1 MLNSVVNVMVKVVEL
16 GEVKEV
22 KKDGET
28 LRLRTV
34 TLADKTGWVQ
44 PGGGGGLDN
53 HTCMLYLLS
62 QKCKPHRDCT
72 GVILFSLLNT
82 V

>member
-44 PGGGGGLDN
+44 PGGGGVGQPYM
-53 HTCMLYLLS
+53 HAIFAEPEVQT
-62 QKCKPHRDCT
+62 P
-72 GVILFSLLNT
+72 
-82 V
+82 